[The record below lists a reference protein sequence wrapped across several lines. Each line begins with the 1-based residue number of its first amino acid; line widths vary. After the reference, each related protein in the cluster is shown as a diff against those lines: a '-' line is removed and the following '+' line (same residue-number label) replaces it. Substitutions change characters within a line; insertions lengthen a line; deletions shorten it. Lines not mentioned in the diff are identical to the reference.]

1 MNEQLTIIDKLKR
14 LDIVN
19 NSNYCNGDLG
29 AGRLFAEIWG
39 HKARYIPERRQWYV
53 YDGKQWVEDIDNL
66 AVSEYAKK
74 IADALLL
81 FLPTIQGEQQRASFL
96 KICSNWSNYTHRNK
110 YILEARSICP
120 TSIREFDK
128 EPHLLNC
135 LNCTIDLRSME
146 PHEHTSE
153 DWLTQ
158 NTNVTYVPDA
168 TSPRFA
174 RFIDEVTGYD
184 KELACFLQRALGY
197 GISGYTRHE
206 CLFVLYGPSTR
217 NGKGVLME
225 SCLSV
230 VGAYGRAVR
239 PETIAYRK
247 NANSQA
253 PSEDIA
259 RLKGIRFANI
269 SEPGNCLVLNAAQVK
284 TMTGNDTI
292 NARFLHENSFDFR
305 GQFKIYINTNHLPI
319 ITDMTLFQSGRVHI
333 IPFLRHFE
341 ACEQDPTLKEEFST
355 PQSKSAILNWLL
367 EGYRMLCT
375 EGLNPPKAVID
386 ATRSYYRDSD
396 TIGHFMEEMLVAEAQ
411 AEIRTSH
418 LYDTYR
424 AWCEENGAR
433 VETQT
438 QLMARLRQT
447 MHVARQRPK
456 TGGEKT
462 TLLLGY
468 RIMGDDTSSAE

>member
-1 MNEQLTIIDKLKR
+1 
-14 LDIVN
+14 
-19 NSNYCNGDLG
+19 
-29 AGRLFAEIWG
+29 
-39 HKARYIPERRQWYV
+39 
-53 YDGKQWVEDIDNL
+53 
-66 AVSEYAKK
+66 
-74 IADALLL
+74 
-81 FLPTIQGEQQRASFL
+81 
-96 KICSNWSNYTHRNK
+96 
-110 YILEARSICP
+110 
-120 TSIREFDK
+120 
-128 EPHLLNC
+128 
-135 LNCTIDLRSME
+135 
-146 PHEHTSE
+146 
-153 DWLTQ
+153 
-158 NTNVTYVPDA
+158 
-168 TSPRFA
+168 
-174 RFIDEVTGYD
+174 
-184 KELACFLQRALGY
+184 
-197 GISGYTRHE
+197 
-206 CLFVLYGPSTR
+206 
-217 NGKGVLME
+217 
-225 SCLSV
+225 
-230 VGAYGRAVR
+230 
-239 PETIAYRK
+239 
-247 NANSQA
+247 
-253 PSEDIA
+253 
-259 RLKGIRFANI
+259 
-269 SEPGNCLVLNAAQVK
+269 
-284 TMTGNDTI
+284 
-292 NARFLHENSFDFR
+292 
-305 GQFKIYINTNHLPI
+305 
-319 ITDMTLFQSGRVHI
+319 MTLFQSGRVHI